1 MSFLSDPPET
11 DPGVESL
18 YDADRERLGYVANYT
33 RALAWRPAA
42 VAAWVALNGA
52 VKSTM
57 DLRRYELATLA
68 AARRLGSRYCS
79 LAHGA
84 VLRDRFYDAETVARI
99 ATDHADAGLSPA
111 DAAVMDFAERVAA
124 DPNGI
129 TAAEVDVL
137 RGHGL
142 SDAEILDVALTAAAR
157 CFFST
162 VIAAVGARPDAAF
175 ETALEPELRRA
186 LTESLD

>member
-1 MSFLSDPPET
+1 MSYLADPPES
-11 DPGVESL
+11 DPDVELL
-18 YDADRERLGYVANYT
+18 YAADRHRLGYVANYT
-33 RALAWRPAA
+33 RALAWRPSA
-42 VAAWVALNGA
+42 VAAWAALNGA
-52 VKSTM
+52 IKSTM

-84 VLRDRFYDAETVARI
+84 VLREHFYDAATVARI
-99 ATDHADAGLSPA
+99 AGDHATAGLSPA
-111 DAAVMDFAERVAA
+111 DAAVMDFAERVAG

-129 TAAEVDVL
+129 TAEEVDVL

-142 SDAEILDVALTAAAR
+142 SDPEILDVALTAAAR

-162 VIAAVGARPDAAF
+162 VIAAVGARPDPAY
-175 ETALEPELRRA
+175 ETALEPDLRRA
-186 LTESLD
+186 LTGSLD

>member
-18 YDADRERLGYVANYT
+18 YAADRERLGYVANYT

-42 VAAWVALNGA
+42 VAAWAALNGA

-68 AARRLGSRYCS
+68 AARRLGSRYCR

-186 LTESLD
+186 LTGSLD